1 MLTIGKMRDNSATLP
16 GEMEKVS
23 APAFASAASCM
34 NPARM
39 QRKEAMTKTFEGRAT
54 NPELAQRY
62 RAMGLWVDDTLT
74 DVLDRGLLANPGQRY
89 RIWSDDRPYDGT
101 FADVRDKALRL
112 AAGLRD
118 MGVRPGDVISFQL
131 PNWIEG
137 VISFLATLYVGAV
150 SLPIVQI
157 YGSKEMRF
165 VLRETQARVHI
176 TVDRFRHL
184 DYRSNIE
191 AMQPDLPALERVL
204 YIDQDFP
211 GLLACE
217 PLAGAVPVDPD
228 SPVML
233 GYTSGTTSDPKG
245 VIHTHRTTMA
255 EMLQRRQVEPGDTR
269 PLPLAPPEGFD
280 RWLVGSPL
288 GHVSGLQIGVF
299 VPIMFDKPAHLI
311 DKWDMD
317 FVLDLLVRE
326 DLHVGAAAN
335 YFFNSLI
342 THPLFDAE
350 KHIPHMRYILSGGAP
365 VPRAFGEQCEAMGI
379 KLIRGYG
386 STEHPSVTG
395 SAFADPLD
403 KRIGSDGRA
412 LAGVE
417 VQLRDEDGRLVDPG
431 MPGEIWTRGPDLFVG
446 YVNPAL
452 NADAFDGDG
461 WFCMGDVGVM
471 DEDGFL
477 TITDR
482 TKDII
487 IRGGENISA
496 LEVEDAVARL
506 VGVVEVAAVAAP
518 DERMGE
524 HVCVFL
530 KLAEGAS
537 QPDLATLRQHLAE
550 VGLARQ
556 KWPEE
561 IRIVDEFERTSS
573 GKIKKFVLRDK
584 LRAETLATTG

>member
-1 MLTIGKMRDNSATLP
+1 MPQTMHVRETD
-16 GEMEKVS
+16 
-23 APAFASAASCM
+23 
-34 NPARM
+34 
-39 QRKEAMTKTFEGRAT
+39 
-54 NPELAQRY
+54 PELAARY
-62 RAMGLWVDDTLT
+62 RRMGFWVDETLT
-74 DVLDRGLLANPGQRY
+74 ELLDKGLRENPAQRY

-101 FADVRDKALRL
+101 FGDVRDKALRL
-112 AAGLRD
+112 AASFVA
-118 MGVRPGDVISFQL
+118 MGVKPGDVISFQL

-137 VISFLATLYVGAV
+137 VIAFMATLYTGAV

-165 VLRETQARVHI
+165 VLQETKARLHV
-176 TVDRFRHL
+176 TVDRFRHI
-184 DYRSNIE
+184 DYRANIE
-191 AMQPDLPALERVL
+191 AMLPDLPALERVI

-211 GLLACE
+211 DLLATE
-217 PLAGAVPVDPD
+217 PLAEPVQVHPD
-228 SPVML
+228 TPVML

-245 VIHTHRTTMA
+245 VIHTHRTTVA
-255 EMLQRRQVEPGDTR
+255 EMLQRAKVEPGDEK
-269 PLPLAPPEGFD
+269 PLALAPPEGFD

-299 VPIMFDKPAHLI
+299 VPILFNKPAHLI

-317 FVLDLLVRE
+317 FVLDLLVKE

-342 THPLFDAE
+342 THPKFDGE

-365 VPRAFGEQCEAMGI
+365 VPRAFGEQCDAMGI
-379 KLIRGYG
+379 SLIRGYG

-395 SAFADPLD
+395 SAFADPFEQ
-403 KRIGSDGRA
+403 RIGTDGRA
-412 LAGVE
+412 LGGVE
-417 VQLRDEDGRLVDPG
+417 IQLRDLDGKPVPQG
-431 MPGEIWTRGPDLFVG
+431 EQGEIWTRGPDLFVG
-446 YVNPAL
+446 YVDTRL
-452 NADAFDGDG
+452 NEAAFDAEG

-471 DEDGFL
+471 NAEGFL

-496 LEVEDAVARL
+496 LEVEDAVCRMP
-506 VGVVEVAAVAAP
+506 GIVEVAAVAAP
-518 DERMGE
+518 DARMGE

-530 KLAEGAS
+530 RLAEGTPA
-537 QPDLATLRQHLAE
+537 PGLKELRDHLAN

-561 IRIVDEFERTSS
+561 IRIVDEFERTSA
-573 GKIKKFVLRDK
+573 GKVKKFVLRDM
-584 LRAETLATTG
+584 LRAEAGKIEA

>member
-1 MLTIGKMRDNSATLP
+1 
-16 GEMEKVS
+16 
-23 APAFASAASCM
+23 
-34 NPARM
+34 
-39 QRKEAMTKTFEGRAT
+39 MTKILSGRET
-54 NPELAQRY
+54 DPELAARY
-62 RAMGLWVDDTLT
+62 REIGLWIDDTLT
-74 DVLDRGLLANPGQRY
+74 DVLDRGLLANPDQRY
-89 RIWSDDRPYDGT
+89 RIWSDERPYDGT

-112 AAGLRD
+112 AASLQD
-118 MGVRPGDVISFQL
+118 IGVRPGDVISFQL

-157 YGSKEMRF
+157 YGAKEMRF
-165 VLRETQARVHI
+165 VLKETQARIHI

-184 DYRSNIE
+184 DYRANIE
-191 AMQPDLPALERVL
+191 AMLPDLPELEQVI

-211 GLLACE
+211 TLLAAE
-217 PLAGAVPVDPD
+217 PLVAAVPVDPD
-228 SPVML
+228 SAVML

-299 VPIMFDKPAHLI
+299 VPIMFDRPAHLI
-311 DKWDMD
+311 DKWDTD
-317 FVLDLLVRE
+317 IVLDLLVRE
-326 DLHVGAAAN
+326 DLQVGAAAN

-342 THPLFDAE
+342 THPSFDAE
-350 KHIPHMRYILSGGAP
+350 LHIQHMRYILSGGAP
-365 VPRAFGEQCEAMGI
+365 VPRSFGELCEAMGI

-395 SAFADPLD
+395 SAFADPMD

-417 VQLRDEDGRLVDPG
+417 IQLRDERGAPVPAG
-431 MPGEIWTRGPDLFVG
+431 IPGEIWSRGPDLFVG

-452 NADAFDGDG
+452 NADAFDADG
-461 WFCMGDVGVM
+461 WFCMGDVGVL
-471 DEDGFL
+471 DKDGFL

-487 IRGGENISA
+487 IRGGENVSA
-496 LEVEDAVARL
+496 LEVEDAVCRL
-506 VGVVEVAAVAAP
+506 DGVVEVAAVAAP
-518 DERMGE
+518 DERDRKS
-524 HVCVFL
+524 VV
-530 KLAEGAS
+530 
-537 QPDLATLRQHLAE
+537 
-550 VGLARQ
+550 
-556 KWPEE
+556 
-561 IRIVDEFERTSS
+561 
-573 GKIKKFVLRDK
+573 
-584 LRAETLATTG
+584 